1 VKYPDAA
8 AHHLQ
13 PPDLGP
19 AGDWSEAFMTNKTLV
34 HLDISNNSFSSFEI
48 EAFRQGLDQNHT
60 ILGIHAGGNEGSTDA
75 LGFVNQFDHDGIG
88 DSEDVG
94 KHQVFTRI

>member
-1 VKYPDAA
+1 MKQPDAA
-8 AHHLQ
+8 AHHLN

-19 AGDWSEAFMTNKTLV
+19 AGDWSEAFLTNKTLI
-34 HLDISNNSFSSFEI
+34 HLDISNNSFSSYEI

-75 LGFVNQFDHDGIG
+75 LGFVKPETLPEDRKTGEIAEI
-88 DSEDVG
+88 EDVG
-94 KHQVFTRI
+94 KH